1 MTVFKEIFSGDLF
14 KKGMVIN
21 NTPFLVYVTFLM
33 VLYVAY
39 GYHVDGVVLE
49 ISKKSKS
56 GEKLYSE
63 LQSALE
69 LYDKESL
76 QSKVVKETEKWGL
89 YESVD
94 PPLIIH
100 NKNCLLYTSP
110 SPRDRTRSRMPS
122 SA

>member
-1 MTVFKEIFSGDLF
+1 
-14 KKGMVIN
+14 MVIK

-39 GYHVDGVVLE
+39 GYHVDGVVLD
-49 ISKKSKS
+49 ISKKSKT

-100 NKNCLLYTSP
+100 NKNS
-110 SPRDRTRSRMPS
+110 DK
-122 SA
+122 

>member
-1 MTVFKEIFSGDLF
+1 MFLF
-14 KKGMVIN
+14 KFDVISCV
-21 NTPFLVYVTFLM
+21 FLGFGFWPNLSEESQN
-33 VLYVAY
+33 LDNRS
-39 GYHVDGVVLE
+39 GGLE
-49 ISKKSKS
+49 ISKKSKT

-100 NKNCLLYTSP
+100 NKNS
-110 SPRDRTRSRMPS
+110 DK
-122 SA
+122 

>member
-21 NTPFLVYVTFLM
+21 NTPFLIYITFLM

-49 ISKKSKS
+49 ISKKSKT

-63 LQSALE
+63 LQSDLE

-76 QSKVVKETEKWGL
+76 QSKVVKETEKRGL

-100 NKNCLLYTSP
+100 IKNS
-110 SPRDRTRSRMPS
+110 DK
-122 SA
+122 

>member
-21 NTPFLVYVTFLM
+21 NTPFLVHVTFLM

-100 NKNCLLYTSP
+100 NKNS
-110 SPRDRTRSRMPS
+110 DK
-122 SA
+122 

>member
-1 MTVFKEIFSGDLF
+1 MIFSKEIFSGDLF

-49 ISKKSKS
+49 ISKKSKT

-100 NKNCLLYTSP
+100 NKNS
-110 SPRDRTRSRMPS
+110 DK
-122 SA
+122 

>member
-49 ISKKSKS
+49 ISKTSKS

-76 QSKVVKETEKWGL
+76 HSKVVKETEKWGI

-100 NKNCLLYTSP
+100 IKH
-110 SPRDRTRSRMPS
+110 
-122 SA
+122 SAK

>member
-21 NTPFLVYVTFLM
+21 NTPFLVYITFLM

-49 ISKKSKS
+49 ISKKSKT
-56 GEKLYSE
+56 GEMLYSE

-100 NKNCLLYTSP
+100 NKNS
-110 SPRDRTRSRMPS
+110 DK
-122 SA
+122 

>member
-33 VLYVAY
+33 VIYVAY
-39 GYHVDGVVLE
+39 GYHVDSVVLE
-49 ISKKSKS
+49 ISKKTKTS
-56 GEKLYSE
+56 EKLYSE

-76 QSKVVKETEKWGL
+76 QSKVIEETEKWGL

-100 NKNCLLYTSP
+100 NNNSDK
-110 SPRDRTRSRMPS
+110 
-122 SA
+122 

>member
-1 MTVFKEIFSGDLF
+1 
-14 KKGMVIN
+14 MVIN

-33 VLYVAY
+33 VIYVAY

-49 ISKKSKS
+49 ISKKSKT

-89 YESVD
+89 YESC
-94 PPLIIH
+94 LQR
-100 NKNCLLYTSP
+100 KNFSG
-110 SPRDRTRSRMPS
+110 RSYCS
-122 SA
+122 

>member
-1 MTVFKEIFSGDLF
+1 MTFFKEIFSGDLF

-49 ISKKSKS
+49 ISKKSKT

-63 LQSALE
+63 LQTALE

-76 QSKVVKETEKWGL
+76 QSEVVKETERWGL
-89 YESVD
+89 YE
-94 PPLIIH
+94 
-100 NKNCLLYTSP
+100 
-110 SPRDRTRSRMPS
+110 
-122 SA
+122 

>member
-1 MTVFKEIFSGDLF
+1 MTVFKELFSGELF

-33 VLYVAY
+33 VIYVAY

-49 ISKKSKS
+49 ISKKSKA

-100 NKNCLLYTSP
+100 NKNS
-110 SPRDRTRSRMPS
+110 DK
-122 SA
+122 

>member
-1 MTVFKEIFSGDLF
+1 MCIRDS
-14 KKGMVIN
+14 N
-21 NTPFLVYVTFLM
+21 NTPFLAYVTFLM

-49 ISKKSKS
+49 ISKKSKT

-100 NKNCLLYTSP
+100 NKNS
-110 SPRDRTRSRMPS
+110 DK
-122 SA
+122 

>member
-49 ISKKSKS
+49 ISKKSKT
-56 GEKLYSE
+56 GEKL
-63 LQSALE
+63 
-69 LYDKESL
+69 
-76 QSKVVKETEKWGL
+76 
-89 YESVD
+89 
-94 PPLIIH
+94 
-100 NKNCLLYTSP
+100 
-110 SPRDRTRSRMPS
+110 
-122 SA
+122 

>member
-21 NTPFLVYVTFLM
+21 YTPFLVYVTFLM

-89 YESVD
+89 YESVG

-100 NKNCLLYTSP
+100 NKNS
-110 SPRDRTRSRMPS
+110 DK
-122 SA
+122 

>member
-1 MTVFKEIFSGDLF
+1 MTFFKEIFSGDLF

-49 ISKKSKS
+49 ISKKSKT

-63 LQSALE
+63 LQTALE

-76 QSKVVKETEKWGL
+76 QSKVVKETERWGL
-89 YESVD
+89 YE
-94 PPLIIH
+94 
-100 NKNCLLYTSP
+100 
-110 SPRDRTRSRMPS
+110 
-122 SA
+122 

>member
-33 VLYVAY
+33 VIYVAY

-49 ISKKSKS
+49 ISKKSKA

-69 LYDKESL
+69 LYVKESL

-100 NKNCLLYTSP
+100 NKNS
-110 SPRDRTRSRMPS
+110 DK
-122 SA
+122 

>member
-49 ISKKSKS
+49 ISKKSKT
-56 GEKLYSE
+56 GEKLYSG

-100 NKNCLLYTSP
+100 NKNS
-110 SPRDRTRSRMPS
+110 DK
-122 SA
+122 

>member
-33 VLYVAY
+33 VIYVAY

-49 ISKKSKS
+49 ISKKSKA

-89 YESVD
+89 HESVD

-100 NKNCLLYTSP
+100 NKNS
-110 SPRDRTRSRMPS
+110 DK
-122 SA
+122 